1 MGIGSG
7 LVLLAI
13 GAILAFATNVEL
25 SGINLDV
32 IGWIL
37 MIVGAVSLMI
47 TFLYWRPRRRAREAV
62 VEERHTYEDPS
73 I

>member
-1 MGIGSG
+1 MGIGSS
-7 LVLLAI
+7 LVLLAL

-25 SGINLDV
+25 AGINLDV

-37 MIVGAVSLMI
+37 MLVGAVSMLI
-47 TFLYWRPRRRAREAV
+47 TFFYWRPRRRARQAV